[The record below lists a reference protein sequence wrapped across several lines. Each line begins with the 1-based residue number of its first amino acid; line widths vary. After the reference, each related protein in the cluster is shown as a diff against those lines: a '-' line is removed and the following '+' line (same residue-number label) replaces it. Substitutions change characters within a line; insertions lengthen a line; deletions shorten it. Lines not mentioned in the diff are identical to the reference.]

1 MSKELII
8 SPISI
13 DLGAKNTG
21 VYFAH
26 YPAGSSIEDI
36 EKEGKVY
43 QLEKDKYTLLMTNR
57 TAARHQRRGFDRRQM
72 VKRLFRLIWCEYF
85 GLEWDKNVQQTT
97 SFLFNRRGFSFL
109 TEEYDAEILSRF
121 PEEAYKLLPKELQFD
136 SNNNVEYDFASALTE
151 WANEGKEK
159 TRSMF
164 NTIDKEPKRIR
175 HRLFFISK
183 TKKLREYCHARMD
196 DQKIPEEKK
205 ADLSRLS
212 KWILEEWHKKCVQGL
227 PVIPSDNIIDMV
239 AYLNEQDINTAQQIL
254 NSLSSVNFSEETKL
268 NESNWNFRSEKLD
281 LEKVK
286 FDPIDKPEEG
296 TNIIGREKYKK
307 DHREWL
313 KTHLHH
319 LAFALYQI
327 NNEIESGGRHRSKYF
342 EEVKTVL
349 KNQYHTHRYLKE
361 FCGKLQSDRFEP
373 FTVKTLTNLIG
384 HLSNLELKPLRKY
397 FNDEKHKNG
406 DYWDE
411 DRLNKIFDR
420 WILREWRIN
429 PEKDTNKIEGKEGDY
444 KKLCEKW
451 KNHQSTVV
459 DFWLA
464 TNPFSTIPPYQDN
477 NNRRPPRCQS
487 LVLNP
492 TFLDKNYGKWQG
504 WLGELKKLRTVQRHL
519 GDFENQLEGLK
530 GGKGKSYFSHKAE
543 GKLKKALGHRTH
555 KDLNARILQFI
566 FDRVKADDPLNL
578 NEIYSHAKKYRQLQ
592 STEQERKDAKNKLGK
607 AIGSSELPDTLET
620 PIDYQSGALFLPSSF
635 LHLVCKYYKIR
646 QKARDGRIFIH
657 PVYRYIKDRG
667 YENTGRFDDKDH
679 LLTYCNHKPRQKRY
693 QMLGDLAGL
702 LQVTPGQLEDF
713 VEKQHG
719 KTIDEKLFNW
729 LNGIDNLKT
738 NCDRA
743 AKEQKDRR
751 GRLKLDIQKIFGLVY
766 HRRQSESPS
775 AREIK
780 EILRNS
786 KVSEA
791 SKLHSFCERAKSL
804 CLIVTQ
810 SLYNTSRQQQWQQ
823 DLDNN
828 PAAAV
833 YLLAQVNDL
842 AFKERN
848 GNANT
853 CAVCGT
859 DNAQRMQMVA
869 GESGGESHAKAQRL
883 PAIETRLIDGAV
895 MRMARIAGGAIAE
908 DKWQKIK
915 LELEKGNQVHIP
927 IITESNRFEFEP
939 NLKALKGKKSD
950 EKGTPDNIFDE
961 RKERIKLA
969 GNGISPYSGELLG
982 DSGDLDHIIPRSHE
996 NWGTLNDET
1005 NLIFTSE
1012 QDNRNRKGNEEYSL
1026 ENLRENYKQ
1035 AQFGSADAQD
1045 IERWIIDQIGAGEG
1059 ENFKFGP
1066 YRSFINLTP
1075 EQQTAFRHALFLV
1088 GHPLREKVIKAM
1100 DNRTRTLVNGTQRYF
1115 AQLLANSFYKEAKA
1129 INKQHLLSFDYFGVE
1144 AQSNTRG
1151 NGIKDLRN
1159 DFEKTNHEVFEYA
1172 KHAEEKQK
1180 AYSHLI
1186 DAQLAF
1192 AMVADAHKNDGSLK
1206 LQIRDSISLRPV
1218 DIDTGEMLENTIF
1231 GAIQV
1236 KPEEMQRK
1244 KLERRKAYTVETH
1257 HREMIA
1263 KNKKPAINY
1272 QIHRDSIFKENFFP
1286 ILKFKDETFKKG
1298 FNQSNCVNFNANQF
1312 SLLLKNNFIRQTS
1325 KNDQYE
1331 VWNILKKTCQ
1341 QFLMK
1346 IGVVGASEQEIKI
1359 AKIIDKLTYQTI
1371 KKPLGK
1377 VLDTSAL
1384 KNKPPITVG
1393 EALQRW
1399 NKCIKEEDF
1408 KKDGILLPA
1417 YYEWQKLYQGLLEES
1432 KESNFH
1438 DFVKNCSLFR
1448 INQSVNGH
1456 NKVRKVFSLPVKSN
1470 VGSIRLQRKSWDKTS
1485 TIQVVAEES
1494 LGKYGYEGKSR
1505 PHTIISK
1512 HSVPRKHY
1520 TGIPDS
1526 WYVEPLEWKEVPV
1539 EEIKVLGGEGDQ
1551 GNGKIIDAKIINQDA
1566 DRCMVRLTISS
1577 IQNLSLPQDKSHW
1590 KGKVFCYE
1598 NAEKLKEVQE
1608 KDKNRNHHCLLSQW
1622 RWFEKPFALPND
1634 RREVEIE
1641 TNSDGKVITFTVSK
1655 SSKLKSWLLS

>member
-1 MSKELII
+1 MIKSLNE
-8 SPISI
+8 SV
-13 DLGAKNTG
+13 TG
-21 VYFAH
+21 F
-26 YPAGSSIEDI
+26 
-36 EKEGKVY
+36 
-43 QLEKDKYTLLMTNR
+43 
-57 TAARHQRRGFDRRQM
+57 
-72 VKRLFRLIWCEYF
+72 
-85 GLEWDKNVQQTT
+85 
-97 SFLFNRRGFSFL
+97 
-109 TEEYDAEILSRF
+109 
-121 PEEAYKLLPKELQFD
+121 
-136 SNNNVEYDFASALTE
+136 
-151 WANEGKEK
+151 
-159 TRSMF
+159 
-164 NTIDKEPKRIR
+164 
-175 HRLFFISK
+175 FFIAK
-183 TKKLREYCHARMD
+183 TKKLREYCHTRID

-254 NSLSSVNFSEETKL
+254 NSLSSVDFSEETKL
-268 NESNWNFRSEKLD
+268 KESNWNFRSENLD

-296 TNIIGREKYKK
+296 TNVSGRKKYKK

-349 KNQYHTHRYLKE
+349 KNQYHTHSYLKE
-361 FCGKLQSDRFEP
+361 FCGKLQSDNFEP

-397 FNDEKHKNG
+397 FNDKKHKNG

-429 PEKDTNKIEGKEGDY
+429 PGKDKNKIEGKEGDY
-444 KKLCEKW
+444 KKLCENW
-451 KNHQSTVV
+451 KNHQGTVV

-492 TFLDKNYGKWQG
+492 IFLDNNYGKWQA
-504 WLGELKKLRTVQRHL
+504 WLVELKKLRTVQGYL

-530 GGKGKSYFSHKAE
+530 GGKGKSYFSDKVV
-543 GKLKKALGHRTH
+543 GKLKKDLGHRTH

-592 STEQERKDAKNKLGK
+592 SAEQERKDATNKLEE
-607 AIGSSELPDTLET
+607 AIGSSELPDTLKT
-620 PIDYQSGALFLPSSF
+620 LRDYQNSAVFEQGSF
-635 LHLVCKYYKIR
+635 LHLICKYYKFR
-646 QKARDGRIFIH
+646 QKAKDGRVFIH
-657 PVYRYIKDRG
+657 PKYRYVKGRDKDRG
-667 YENTGRFDDKDH
+667 YENTGRFDHIDH

-702 LQVTPGQLEDF
+702 LRVAPRQLEDF
-713 VEKQHG
+713 VKEQHG
-719 KTIDEKLFNW
+719 KTVDEKLFNW
-729 LNGIDNLKT
+729 LEGIDNLKT

-751 GRLKLDIQKIFGLVY
+751 GRLKLDIQKIFGLIY
-766 HRRQSESPS
+766 HRRQNNSPS
-775 AREIK
+775 AKEIK
-780 EILRNS
+780 EILGNS
-786 KVSEA
+786 KVDEA

-810 SLYNTSRQQQWQQ
+810 SLYNTSKQQQWQQ

-828 PAAAV
+828 PATAV
-833 YLLAQVNDL
+833 YLLAQVNNL

-895 MRMARIAGGAIAE
+895 MRMARIVGSAIAK
-908 DKWQKIK
+908 DKWGKIK
-915 LELEKGNQVHIP
+915 DALKTGEYVCVP

-939 NLKALKGKKSD
+939 SLKEIKGKNLKDTEKKNRSEGQKKLAISKD
-950 EKGTPDNIFDE
+950 
-961 RKERIKLA
+961 ERIKEASL
-969 GNGISPYSGELLG
+969 GICPYTGDALG
-982 DSGDLDHIIPRSHE
+982 DAGDKDHIIPRSSE
-996 NWGTLNDET
+996 WGTLNDEA
-1005 NLIFTSE
+1005 NFIWAS
-1012 QDNRNRKGNEEYSL
+1012 DKGNKKVKGDKVFSL
-1026 ENLRENYKQ
+1026 DDLKPNYKNE
-1035 AQFGSADAQD
+1035 QFGTVNNHE
-1045 IERWIIDQIGAGEG
+1045 IEERIVEQIGDGEG

-1075 EQQTAFRHALFLV
+1075 EQQEAFRHALFLV

-1115 AQLLANSFYKEAKA
+1115 AQVLANSLYKEAKA
-1129 INKQHLLSFDYFGVE
+1129 IDKQHLLSFDYFGVE

-1206 LQIRDSISLRPV
+1206 LKIHDSISLRPV

-1485 TIQVVAEES
+1485 SIQVVAEES
-1494 LGKYGYEGKSR
+1494 LGKYGYEGKGR

-1539 EEIKVLGGEGDQ
+1539 EEIKVLVGEGGQ

-1655 SSKLKSWLLS
+1655 SIKLKSWLSS